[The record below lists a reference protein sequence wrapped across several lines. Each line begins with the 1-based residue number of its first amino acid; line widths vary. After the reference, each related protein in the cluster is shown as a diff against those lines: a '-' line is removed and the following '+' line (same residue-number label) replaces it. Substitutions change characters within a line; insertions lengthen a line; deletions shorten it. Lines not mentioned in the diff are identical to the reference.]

1 MSPPQNNLD
10 AQSDAI
16 RILDGHRTMAIAT
29 NRPDGWPQNTIVG
42 YANVGL
48 LIYFMV
54 FQTSQKLANISK
66 DPRVAIAVGDEPA
79 DLRTL
84 EAIYAAAFA
93 AQVLDPGER
102 EIAWKLL
109 TERHPNLSDYQLPES
124 GEAAIIRT
132 LCKHVS
138 VLNYRK
144 HFGRQIEFAVEDA
157 RPPEASIAKA
167 NPAVAQEQSKSRSPP
182 S

>member
-1 MSPPQNNLD
+1 MPPPQSDLD

-16 RILDGHRTMAIAT
+16 RILDSHRIMAIAT

-66 DPRVAIAVGDEPA
+66 DPRVAIAVGDEPS
-79 DLRTL
+79 DLKTL
-84 EAIYAAAFA
+84 EAIYAGAFA
-93 AQVLDPGER
+93 AEVFDPVER
-102 EIAWKLL
+102 DLAWKLL
-109 TERHPNLSDYQLPES
+109 SERHPNLSDYQLPES

-144 HFGRQIEFAVEDA
+144 HFGRPAEFAAEEPELPETFAADA
-157 RPPEASIAKA
+157 Q
-167 NPAVAQEQSKSRSPP
+167 PADVRE
-182 S
+182 

>member
-1 MSPPQNNLD
+1 MPPPQKDLD

-16 RILDGHRTMAIAT
+16 RILDSHRIMAIAT

-42 YANVGL
+42 YVNVGL
-48 LIYFMV
+48 LVYFMV

-79 DLRTL
+79 DLKSL
-84 EAIYAAAFA
+84 EAIYAGAIAAEVVDA
-93 AQVLDPGER
+93 AER
-102 EIAWKLL
+102 ELAWKLL

-124 GEAAIIRT
+124 GEAAIVRA
-132 LCKHVS
+132 LCTHVS

-144 HFGRQIEFAVEDA
+144 HFGRPIEFAVE
-157 RPPEASIAKA
+157 RPEPLEIS
-167 NPAVAQEQSKSRSPP
+167 PADS
-182 S
+182 

>member
-1 MSPPQNNLD
+1 MSPPHKNLD

-16 RILDGHRTMAIAT
+16 RILDGHRIMAIAT

-84 EAIYAAAFA
+84 EAIYAA
-93 AQVLDPGER
+93 G
-102 EIAWKLL
+102 
-109 TERHPNLSDYQLPES
+109 S
-124 GEAAIIRT
+124 
-132 LCKHVS
+132 
-138 VLNYRK
+138 
-144 HFGRQIEFAVEDA
+144 
-157 RPPEASIAKA
+157 SIQGSAKSLG
-167 NPAVAQEQSKSRSPP
+167 NF
-182 S
+182 